1 MYSLE
6 RQTSAISS
14 ILSFQRFPGDDCISQ
29 PTFHETVFSMN
40 QDDQPDDRQTELVS
54 KSTLF
59 KRYFQLDE
67 YIVRHSLF
75 AGGLSEPVNRE
86 IFERGHAAAVIP
98 YDPKADAIVFIEQ
111 FRVGAFAADL
121 HPWLIEFVAG
131 IIDEGESP
139 AVVVRREAFE
149 EAGCEIGELVSIGKF
164 LVSPG
169 GSSETLSLF
178 CGLVNS
184 STIGGIHGLREEGE
198 DIRPFVLSFDDALSL
213 LQQGRITNLFT
224 FAALQWL
231 VLNREEL
238 RAKWQ

>member
-1 MYSLE
+1 
-6 RQTSAISS
+6 
-14 ILSFQRFPGDDCISQ
+14 
-29 PTFHETVFSMN
+29 MN
-40 QDDQPDDRQTELVS
+40 QSDPLDGPQQTELLT

-67 YIVRHSLF
+67 YVVRHSLF
-75 AGGLSEPVNRE
+75 AGGLSEPITRE
-86 IFERGHAAAVIP
+86 IFERGHAAAVVP
-98 YDPKADAIVFIEQ
+98 YDPEVDAIVFIEQ
-111 FRVGAFAADL
+111 FRMGAFAADL
-121 HPWLIEFVAG
+121 YPWQYEFVAG

-139 AVVVRREAFE
+139 PDVVRREAEE
-149 EAGCEIGELVSIGKF
+149 EAACRIEELESIGKF

-178 CGLVNS
+178 CGRVRS
-184 STIGGIHGLREEGE
+184 ATIGGIHGLSHEGE
-198 DIRPFVLSFDDALSL
+198 DIRAFVLPYQEAHEL
-213 LQQGRITNLFT
+213 LRQGRITNLFT

>member
-1 MYSLE
+1 
-6 RQTSAISS
+6 
-14 ILSFQRFPGDDCISQ
+14 
-29 PTFHETVFSMN
+29 MN
-40 QDDQPDDRQTELVS
+40 QDDQSTADRQTELVS
-54 KSTLF
+54 KSTLY
-59 KRYFQLDE
+59 KRHFRLDE

-98 YDPKADAIVFIEQ
+98 YDPVADAIVFIEQ

-131 IIDEGESP
+131 VIDDGESP
-139 AVVVRREAFE
+139 SKVVRREAVE
-149 EAGCEIGELVSIGKF
+149 EAGCEIGELAPVGKF

-178 CGLVNS
+178 CGQVNS
-184 STIGGIHGLREEGE
+184 ATIGGIHGLSEEGE
-198 DIRPFVLSFDDALSL
+198 DIRPFVLSFDEAHALL
-213 LQQGRITNLFT
+213 RQGQITNLFT